1 MALISNTDVYESV
14 LEKGGTPAEA
24 AAIAFGS
31 TLGMYS
37 VDKYLGLGEM
47 FFEKDPA
54 RLALRKAAKE
64 NADLYMAGRREAAD
78 LSTKK
83 GIIGV
88 IQKGIDLGK
97 RTVDKFG
104 EKYKDGTIGIIG
116 KALGEG
122 TEEVSEELVTDLS
135 KSLGELA
142 GRLGYFSQTD
152 YGAWENMGARYW
164 MSFFG
169 GAAGGAMF
177 GGVEAWNNR
186 NNSTKEFQNEI
197 TYLLRQGKKKDIL
210 RELQTLRDKGSLG
223 SSELSYDSTTNSD
236 GTKTYITADE
246 NHKSQA

>member
-1 MALISNTDVYESV
+1 LEGKISKAQLSSYLGTDDPYNIGKLFESGKWADTSLGKAALNKYIPAAEKVMQNRNRLAQDLSLGYMALISNTDVYESV

-54 RLALRKAAKE
+54 RLALRRAAKE
-64 NADLYMAGRREAAD
+64 NADLYMAGRKEAAD

-83 GIIGV
+83 GIIGT

-122 TEEVSEELVTDLS
+122 TEEVSEELVTDLT
-135 KSLGELA
+135 KYLGELA
-142 GRLGYFSQTD
+142 GRLGYFS
-152 YGAWENMGARYW
+152 
-164 MSFFG
+164 
-169 GAAGGAMF
+169 
-177 GGVEAWNNR
+177 
-186 NNSTKEFQNEI
+186 
-197 TYLLRQGKKKDIL
+197 
-210 RELQTLRDKGSLG
+210 
-223 SSELSYDSTTNSD
+223 
-236 GTKTYITADE
+236 
-246 NHKSQA
+246 